1 MGIRTPGN
9 IAATHPFQ
17 GCTLNHSDIFPKWL
31 INNHKKKPTITMSWK
46 WDWHD
51 SNVRPPPPQG
61 GALIQLSYNLVH
73 LKITDWT
80 VVHRRRQELNLP
92 SPFGTDGLAI
102 RCITALPRL
111 QTFGARGIR
120 TPGPVKINGFQDR
133 PSTTALVSLQLK

>member
-1 MGIRTPGN
+1 
-9 IAATHPFQ
+9 
-17 GCTLNHSDIFPKWL
+17 
-31 INNHKKKPTITMSWK
+31 MSWK

-61 GALIQLSYNLVH
+61 GALIQLSYS
-73 LKITDWT
+73 LKKLTI
-80 VVHRRRQELNLP
+80 RKRQESNLP
-92 SPFGTDGLAI
+92 SPYGTDGLAI